1 MACAQLSSE
10 LNRIPSITQEHT
22 LVWFALSTL
31 LGSNQGPFLNAWTL
45 NSRYN
50 VLFVSFKSKQAQRP
64 DHVDKTVDSKKRQAI
79 KNRKQK
85 HNLFHVPPGLIAG
98 NRLAMSGIILWN
110 SSGGKVFCRK
120 HFSPQ
125 SYCCPDQI
133 KPHVLITW
141 RHNYCMTSDFF
152 PANRHA
158 YWALVHRDFLSNL
171 KFSQKIERCLLQ
183 ILFPLPSGFNETSSF
198 CKV

>member
-1 MACAQLSSE
+1 MWHRRKFVGIKTVSDCRNSCRVRPALF
-10 LNRIPSITQEHT
+10 RIEQDPFYNTRTHSGMVCTK
-22 LVWFALSTL
+22 LR
-31 LGSNQGPFLNAWTL
+31 SNQGHFFKYLTAWTL

-120 HFSPQ
+120 HFPPSHTAV
-125 SYCCPDQI
+125 QI
-133 KPHVLITW
+133 K
-141 RHNYCMTSDFF
+141 
-152 PANRHA
+152 
-158 YWALVHRDFLSNL
+158 SNHM
-171 KFSQKIERCLLQ
+171 F
-183 ILFPLPSGFNETSSF
+183 
-198 CKV
+198 